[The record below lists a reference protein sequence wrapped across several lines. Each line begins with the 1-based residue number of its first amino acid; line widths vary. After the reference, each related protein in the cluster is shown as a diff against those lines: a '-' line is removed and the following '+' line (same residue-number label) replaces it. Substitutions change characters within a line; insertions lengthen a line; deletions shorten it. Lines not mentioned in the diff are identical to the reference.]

1 MKIGVLSDTHGSLT
15 HTKKALSYM
24 QDCSHILHL
33 GDVLYHGPRN
43 PVHDTYAPAELA
55 AYLADRRITY
65 VRGNCDADVDQ
76 MVIGRDL
83 SQKVRRLQLGSLV
96 IYAVHGY
103 EESLETRIQRA
114 LSAGANVLAWGHTHM
129 KVLEE
134 LDGLTL
140 LNPGSTSLPKDG
152 SHSCAV
158 FDKGRWGF
166 HTW

>member
-1 MKIGVLSDTHGSLT
+1 MKVGVLSDSHGSLY
-15 HTKKALSYM
+15 HTKRALSYM
-24 QDCSHILHL
+24 EDCDYILHL

-43 PVHDTYAPAELA
+43 PVHDTYAPADLA
-55 AYLADRRITY
+55 AYLSDRRISF

-76 MVIGRDL
+76 MVIGQDL
-83 SQKVRRLQLGSLV
+83 TQKARLCYFGPLV

-114 LSAGANVLAWGHTHM
+114 LEAGANVLAWGHTHV

-134 LDGLTL
+134 VEGLTL
-140 LNPGSTSLPKDG
+140 LNPGSTTLPKDG

-158 FDKGRWGF
+158 YEQGRWGF
-166 HTW
+166 YTW